1 MKKNLHFKNAFKTLF
16 LLSFSCCILFV
27 ACKKSGNDVEPTLPK
42 TGNFSANVAGTVITG
57 SQFVEDSYI
66 TTNDEFLE
74 IPYAEI
80 HLAGGNNMI
89 DIMLPNP
96 SVKQYSVGGA
106 SAEAGITITV
116 NGVIYEATNTAIL
129 KITEASANKISGTI
143 SGTFKNVMNTTT
155 VQVTDGS
162 FTTQF

>member
-27 ACKKSGNDVEPTLPK
+27 ACKKSGNDVEPTMPK

-57 SQFVEDSYI
+57 SQFIEDSYI

-89 DIMLPNP
+89 TIMLANP
-96 SVKQYSVGGA
+96 SVKQYTTGGN
-106 SAEAGITITV
+106 SEEAGITISI
-116 NGVIYEATNTAIL
+116 NGIIYAATSTSVL
-129 KITEASANKISGTI
+129 KITEATASKISGTI
-143 SGTFKNVMNTTT
+143 SGPFENTNTGAT